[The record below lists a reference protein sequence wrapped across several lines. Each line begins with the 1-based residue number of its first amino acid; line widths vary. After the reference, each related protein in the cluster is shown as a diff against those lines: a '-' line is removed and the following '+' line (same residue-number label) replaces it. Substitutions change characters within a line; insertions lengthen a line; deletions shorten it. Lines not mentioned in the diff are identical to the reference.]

1 MIPFGN
7 FQAKPSIRT
16 DFLQPYRSAPKSKIR
31 NLTPEINYPH
41 PNKKNPAVARRV
53 RLTRFAP
60 EA

>member
-16 DFLQPYRSAPKSKIR
+16 DFLQTCRSAPKSEIR
-31 NLTPEINYPH
+31 NLTPEFNYPH
-41 PNKKNPAVARRV
+41 PKKNPAVARRV
-53 RLTRFAP
+53 RITRLAP